1 MLVEL
6 ELGLILGLV
15 IAAIIYSFKSE
26 SYEERIESLKDRF
39 IKYREKTE
47 TEIESLKNKNILLEI
62 KLEIE
67 SSKDSRK

>member
-1 MLVEL
+1 MLVEF

-26 SYEERIESLKDRF
+26 NYEERIEYLKDRF

-47 TEIESLKNKNILLEI
+47 SEIESLKNKNILLEI
-62 KLEIE
+62 KLEVE
-67 SSKDSRK
+67 NSKDSRK